1 MSLNRGIQPSIE
13 KIESLNFK
21 YFDKSSLKSGANLYY
36 LAGGTEPV
44 IKLELVFNA
53 GKINE
58 PTCSVASF
66 TAAMMNEGTKQR
78 SGKLLL
84 DGLDYWGA
92 HFQVKTF
99 NDDAVATLYCLEKY
113 LEGALP
119 LFIEAITESIFP
131 EKELSVLKRNSSE
144 KLKINHKKNEYIS
157 RITFNECIYGSEH
170 PLGKRNSAENIL
182 NIERNELLAFYEG
195 YFLSGLK
202 YAILTGNFK
211 QETITL
217 IEKGLNNSGLNH
229 SNINLDNT
237 ASTIQKLGKFQI
249 DGPNKTQASLKIG
262 KLGPLRNDP
271 HFTDFQLVNL
281 VFGGFFGSRLMKKIR
296 EDLGLTY
303 GIHSFYEPGKVLN
316 IWSIET
322 EVNNK
327 NKTVAVTE
335 IYKELNK
342 LLIEKIS
349 IKEIEVARNY
359 LCGAIL
365 KSLDNPL
372 SMSSRMKTH
381 IDFNLGKN
389 YMKNYIN
396 EIYEAN
402 PDTLLNAAN
411 KFLNN
416 DQIIEIVVS

>member
-1 MSLNRGIQPSIE
+1 MSLNRGIQPDIE
-13 KIESLNFK
+13 KIQSLNFK
-21 YFDKSSLKSGANLYY
+21 YFEKSSLKSGADLYY

-58 PTCSVASF
+58 PNCSVASF
-66 TAAMMNEGTKQR
+66 TASMMNEGTKHK

-131 EKELSVLKRNSSE
+131 ERELTILKRNSSE
-144 KLKINHKKNEYIS
+144 KLKLNNKKNEYIA
-157 RITFNECIYGSEH
+157 RVTFNECIYGTEH

-182 NIERNELLAFYEG
+182 NIERNDLLSFYEG
-195 YFLSGLK
+195 FYQSGLK

-217 IEKGLNNSGLNH
+217 IENGLNNTGLNH
-229 SNINLDNT
+229 SSKNSNKSIG
-237 ASTIQKLGKFQI
+237 TIQKFGKFQI
-249 DGPNKTQASLKIG
+249 EGPNKTQASLKIG
-262 KLGPLRNDP
+262 KLGPLRNDA

-327 NKTVAVTE
+327 NKTLAVSE

-342 LLIEKIS
+342 ILIDSIS
-349 IKEIEVARNY
+349 SKEIEVARNY

-381 IDFNLGKN
+381 IDYSLDKN
-389 YMKNYIN
+389 YMENYIK
-396 EIYEAN
+396 EIYCAS
-402 PDTLLNAAN
+402 PDSLLNAAI
-411 KFLNN
+411 KYLSN

>member
-1 MSLNRGIQPSIE
+1 M
-13 KIESLNFK
+13 
-21 YFDKSSLKSGANLYY
+21 
-36 LAGGTEPV
+36 
-44 IKLELVFNA
+44 
-53 GKINE
+53 
-58 PTCSVASF
+58 
-66 TAAMMNEGTKQR
+66 
-78 SGKLLL
+78 
-84 DGLDYWGA
+84 
-92 HFQVKTF
+92 
-99 NDDAVATLYCLEKY
+99 
-113 LEGALP
+113 
-119 LFIEAITESIFP
+119 
-131 EKELSVLKRNSSE
+131 
-144 KLKINHKKNEYIS
+144 
-157 RITFNECIYGSEH
+157 
-170 PLGKRNSAENIL
+170 
-182 NIERNELLAFYEG
+182 
-195 YFLSGLK
+195 
-202 YAILTGNFK
+202 
-211 QETITL
+211 
-217 IEKGLNNSGLNH
+217 
-229 SNINLDNT
+229 
-237 ASTIQKLGKFQI
+237 
-249 DGPNKTQASLKIG
+249 
-262 KLGPLRNDP
+262 
-271 HFTDFQLVNL
+271 
-281 VFGGFFGSRLMKKIR
+281 
-296 EDLGLTY
+296 
-303 GIHSFYEPGKVLN
+303 
-316 IWSIET
+316 WSIET

>member
-1 MSLNRGIQPSIE
+1 MSLNRVTQPGIE
-13 KIESLNFK
+13 KIQSLNFK
-21 YFDKSSLKSGANLYY
+21 YFEKTNLKSGVELYY

-58 PTCSVASF
+58 PKCSVAAF
-66 TAAMMNEGTKQR
+66 TAAMMNEGTKHR

-113 LEGALP
+113 LEGAIP
-119 LFIEAITESIFP
+119 LFIEAITESVFP
-131 EKELSVLKRNSSE
+131 EKELNVLKRNSSE
-144 KLKINHKKNEYIS
+144 KLKINNKKNEYIS
-157 RITFNECIYGSEH
+157 RISFNECLYGNEH
-170 PLGKRNSAENIL
+170 PLGKRNSTENIS
-182 NIERNELLAFYEG
+182 NIERSELLDFYQRF
-195 YFLSGLK
+195 YLSGLK
-202 YAILTGNFK
+202 YVILTGNFK
-211 QETITL
+211 QETIGL
-217 IEKGLNNSGLNH
+217 VEKAINNSALAQSALNTGN
-229 SNINLDNT
+229 SIP
-237 ASTIQKLGKFQI
+237 TIQKFGKLQI
-249 DGPNKTQASLKIG
+249 EGPNKTQVSLKIG
-262 KLGPLRNDP
+262 KIGPDRKDVL
-271 HFTDFQLVNL
+271 FTDFQIVNL

-327 NKTVAVTE
+327 NKALAVSE
-335 IYKELNK
+335 IYKEVNK
-342 LLIEKIS
+342 LLIENIS
-349 IKEIEVARNY
+349 VKEIEVARNY

-381 IDFNLGKN
+381 IDFNLNKN
-389 YMKNYIN
+389 YMENYIK
-396 EIYEAN
+396 EIYAAN
-402 PDTLLNAAN
+402 PDSLLHAAN
-411 KFLNN
+411 KFLSN